1 MARLRPVLDCA
12 RSRGATVHLDTEH
25 DEAKDLGYELLRRM
39 GGECPDVQLGCVVQ
53 AYRKDSFADLRDLVG
68 WSATALR
75 VPLRIRL
82 VKGAYWDQEEIVATA
97 AGWESPVFARKAETD
112 ANFERCT
119 RYLIDHAGEVR
130 PAIASHNLRS
140 LAHAIAYARRCEL
153 GHNALELQLLYGMA
167 EPVHAALVRDGHRV
181 RVYAPVGEL
190 LPGIAYLVRRLLEN
204 TSNES
209 FVRHRFAEGQELDA
223 LIRAPSIDEHALSD
237 EPPRP
242 VRLGS
247 DPDAPVPFANEPVA
261 EFRRAT
267 ARAGF
272 ARGIGDAGD
281 QPAFVVPVLLD
292 GKVVATDREITSV
305 DPGSFDRVVCRSG
318 CADRAIADR
327 ALDVAV
333 AAWPAWRAMRW
344 DERAAILFRAAAILR
359 ARRVELAAL
368 EVFEAGKPV
377 VEADADVCEAI
388 DFCEYYGR
396 EVLRLV
402 EWIEYRP
409 ACRVRPTPT
418 PIEPSGVGVVIA
430 PWNFPL
436 AILTG
441 MIDRRAG
448 RRQRRV
454 VQAGGADARQSRCV
468 WSRSSMRRAS
478 RQACCLPP
486 RRRRGGRRLAG
497 RAPRRRVHRLH
508 RVEGGRAADH
518 RTRGR
523 CSSPGQRQVKRVL
536 AEMGG
541 KNAIIVDADADL
553 DEAVPAIMHT
563 AFGVR
568 GPEVLG
574 GVAGDRR
581 SIPYST
587 SSSSEWS
594 ARRGSFRSDRPRTC
608 ARSVD
613 RSSTPTRAN
622 VCGDTSRWRAK
633 RPRSSSSAR
642 TSPAAAGIAGPPSPS
657 PTTRGRGSRR
667 TRSSDRCSQCCV
679 HQTLITPSRSPTTPT
694 MPSPRDCS
702 RARRR
707 ASLTRPVP
715 SGERV
720 RQPEYHGRARRA
732 SAVRRFR
739 ALRHWF
745 QGGRARL
752 PVAVR
757 RIARGH

>member
-1 MARLRPVLDCA
+1 VNAALEGEIDAVARRLAAAGEGRRVGAFHLGWWSEQMLEWAFTHPEFKTQLFRFVDVFPRCRDAADVLRHVSEYFDGVPVPRAVEFGLDIAEQAPLGGVVSAAVARRNIRRMARQFIVGEDPHRALVRLRRLWDQGEAITVDLLGERVVSESEAQRYAERVVELVDVLTVGTREWLVRDILERDPWGALPRVDVSVKPTALSPLFAPLTGPEAVDAAMARLRPVLDCA
-12 RSRGATVHLDTEH
+12 RSGGATVHLDTEH

-130 PAIASHNLRS
+130 PAIATHNLRS
-140 LAHAIAYARRCEL
+140 LAHAIAYARQCEL
-153 GHNALELQLLYGMA
+153 ARNALELQLLYGMA

-223 LIRAPSIDEHALSD
+223 LIRAPSIEEHALGD
-237 EPPRP
+237 EPARP

-281 QPAFVVPVLLD
+281 QPAFFAPVLLD

-396 EVLRLV
+396 AALRLSSGASIGRV
-402 EWIEYRP
+402 PGETNTYSYRHGYR
-409 ACRVRPTPT
+409 RV
-418 PIEPSGVGVVIA
+418 
-430 PWNFPL
+430 
-436 AILTG
+436 
-441 MIDRRAG
+441 G
-448 RRQRRV
+448 RRERRV
-454 VQAGGADARQSRCV
+454 VQAGGADARS
-468 WSRSSMRRAS
+468 
-478 RQACCLPP
+478 
-486 RRRRGGRRLAG
+486 
-497 RAPRRRVHRLH
+497 
-508 RVEGGRAADH
+508 RAAS
-518 RTRGR
+518 G
-523 CSSPGQRQVKRVL
+523 
-536 AEMGG
+536 
-541 KNAIIVDADADL
+541 
-553 DEAVPAIMHT
+553 
-563 AFGVR
+563 R
-568 GPEVLG
+568 GP
-574 GVAGDRR
+574 
-581 SIPYST
+581 P
-587 SSSSEWS
+587 
-594 ARRGSFRSDRPRTC
+594 
-608 ARSVD
+608 
-613 RSSTPTRAN
+613 
-622 VCGDTSRWRAK
+622 
-633 RPRSSSSAR
+633 
-642 TSPAAAGIAGPPSPS
+642 
-657 PTTRGRGSRR
+657 
-667 TRSSDRCSQCCV
+667 
-679 HQTLITPSRSPTTPT
+679 
-694 MPSPRDCS
+694 
-702 RARRR
+702 
-707 ASLTRPVP
+707 
-715 SGERV
+715 
-720 RQPEYHGRARRA
+720 
-732 SAVRRFR
+732 
-739 ALRHWF
+739 
-745 QGGRARL
+745 
-752 PVAVR
+752 
-757 RIARGH
+757 